1 MLRLIVW
8 IGAVIAA
15 ALVVD
20 RLLLA
25 MEARGWLYYR
35 RTRGRR
41 GGAIYHMLEMHSI
54 FEPGI
59 QQVLE
64 LSVHEEQQEDES
76 GAPPGGDDRHDE
88 SVPHSEPETG
98 EGRGDPSERS

>member
-1 MLRLIVW
+1 MLKPIVLIGAIVALIV
-8 IGAVIAA
+8 VI
-15 ALVVD
+15 D

-64 LSVHEEQQEDES
+64 LSVREEQDEDDS
-76 GAPPGGDDRHDE
+76 GAPPGGEDTDGE
-88 SVPHSEPETG
+88 SPFTRERDTSG
-98 EGRGDPSERS
+98 ERGRSRER

>member
-1 MLRLIVW
+1 MKLIIW
-8 IGAVIAA
+8 IVGLIAVAVAI
-15 ALVVD
+15 D

-41 GGAIYHMLEMHSI
+41 GGATYHMMEMHSI

-64 LSVHEEQQEDES
+64 LSVHEEQEEDDS
-76 GAPPGGDDRHDE
+76 GAPPGGEDVDREGPGTPDGDM
-88 SVPHSEPETG
+88 SA
-98 EGRGDPSERS
+98 GRGGSE

>member
-1 MLRLIVW
+1 MKLIIW
-8 IGAVIAA
+8 IVGLIAVAVAI
-15 ALVVD
+15 D
-20 RLLLA
+20 RLLLG

-35 RTRGRR
+35 RTKGRR

-64 LSVHEEQQEDES
+64 LSVHEEQDEEES
-76 GAPPGGDDRHDE
+76 GAPPGGEGVD
-88 SVPHSEPETG
+88 G
-98 EGRGDPSERS
+98 EGPSTPDADISAGRGGSE